1 MSKNEQTTVLPGQ
14 TDKGEYIL
22 SVLLKRSYHIRP
34 EKKCLR
40 MAKDRKL
47 NPGDIH
53 YDGPMNS
60 SVQFESDFVPY
71 KLKTD
76 VVLNGNAY
84 AYPEESPVYQIT
96 ASLIIDNIVRKDIL
110 VTGNRQCIYR
120 PRQLPEFTDPTPFET
135 IPIIYEN
142 AYGGIDVFYKVD
154 ILSSNENVQSAGYPA
169 NHLGKGF
176 VMNNKKEAIQN
187 LPLPNIEN
195 PNDLIT
201 PERLVVK
208 SIINN
213 QWEEQPE
220 PQGFGWVSKFWQ
232 PRASLAGVMPADL
245 PFFNQMKEE
254 YAKHIPSEKDKK
266 DYEKSM
272 EEFPMMDF
280 NFFNGASSGMSF
292 DYLKGNETIRLTHL
306 HPDGEIS
313 FQLPGGQ
320 PKIDLDIGIETQ
332 SPDDVVLHTIMI
344 CIEQMQ
350 VDLVW
355 RKAFIYP
362 GPEWLKDMKKMEVT
376 IL

>member
-1 MSKNEQTTVLPGQ
+1 MSKKEQTTVLPGQ

-22 SVLLKRSYHIRP
+22 SVLLKRSYHIIP

-40 MAKDRKL
+40 MDKDRKL
-47 NPGDIH
+47 YPGDIH

-60 SVQFESDFVPY
+60 SVQCESDFVPY

-84 AYPEESPVYQIT
+84 AYPEESPVYQII

-120 PRQLPEFTDPTPFET
+120 PRQLPEFTDPSPFDT

-154 ILSSNENVQSAGYPA
+154 ILCSNENVQSAAYPA

-176 VMNNKKEAIQN
+176 VMKNIKEAIQN
-187 LPLPNIEN
+187 LPLPNIED
-195 PNDLIT
+195 PNDLIK

-208 SIINN
+208 SIIKDR
-213 QWEEQPE
+213 WKEQPE

-245 PFFNQMKEE
+245 PFFNLMKER
-254 YAKHIPSEKDKK
+254 YANHIPSEKDKK
-266 DYEKSM
+266 NYEKSM
-272 EEFPMMDF
+272 DKFPMMDF
-280 NFFNGASSGMSF
+280 KFFNGSSAGMCF
-292 DYLKGNETIRLTHL
+292 DYLKGNETIHLIHL
-306 HPDGEIS
+306 HPEGEIF
-313 FQLPGGQ
+313 FQLPGDQ
-320 PKIDLDIGIETQ
+320 PKINLDIGIDTQ
-332 SPDDVVLHTIMI
+332 SAEDVVLHTIMI
-344 CIEQMQ
+344 YMEEMQ

-355 RKAFIYP
+355 RKAFTYP
-362 GPEWLKDMKKMEVT
+362 GPEWLQEMKKMEVKIT
-376 IL
+376 